1 MKRFWMVQLTTLL
14 ASTFVFTG
22 ALADANTTY
31 STGNSYTVTD
41 PDFPDANPSEAD
53 YNQVGKP
60 VQDGPDSL
68 TFSNQDFNVFNPV
81 KVSGTYSSAFG
92 YELEAAYTRLL
103 NSTNAIS
110 LLGSY
115 SGQENRID
123 ITWAHAWNARQ
134 RTKIS
139 VERLSQE
146 LDFDYDSGSVSEWV
160 PQYAVGAGYQY
171 LFDQGWLNAMELS
184 GYYAQAESQD
194 LDTVRFTGDD
204 GYLYDNYRHIA
215 GATSKGLAVTADVL
229 PWQTAMLSLG
239 LNYDEVAY
247 DTKYE
252 DTDAEDSKGLGFTLG
267 LEQILSKHSKFELTA
282 SQRETYDTYSA
293 KVSVL
298 TPNNMEL
305 GVMTEATMGNDN
317 TNENRYSVD
326 FAYYIDDDSRYETG
340 YSVGAAASSSSLAS
354 WAAESLAY
362 MNLVLAAAD
371 QKTVR
376 VVSVSDSN
384 SDNELQSSEPT
395 INLVAGSINT
405 VSIANYLDSSNLTAE
420 QTSAEPKIYGGP
432 ANVTFSY
439 KQETKSLVTE
449 QEVPEEDAGQESKP
463 LVVLFPQNGAEAKVV
478 SPVDAIKNKLKNS
491 LVFKVMVDDGLTP
504 YENPDVEKNYG
515 VVTAVGNTQQLPT
528 LFLENFSDP
537 ATLPQGTNVL
547 FINPSNTYDELYAT
561 DRFGGYAGVYREG
574 ASGHDESDL
583 DPCYSLPVF
592 SGDGDQTMTFTNTV
606 SSSCP
611 DAATLKVKACNQRA
625 CSEELVIDI
634 SASRLAEPSVNGDEI
649 QYGQTGTPYTKQLTT
664 TEVSAGED
672 SNDNFATFD
681 EDATTLT
688 VMDGVT
694 CEPVSQETSG
704 LALQFNNNS
713 GSDPSVQPT
722 VTLTTNGANLPVSL
736 ANNPINQLK
745 VYLTVVNSDG
755 ETANNGTESDIS
767 SCEGQPFILPIASP
781 PTLSADI
788 DLGSATL
795 DGDAYS
801 YSFASNSVMTTGSS
815 NLDSD
820 SPTAYSFN
828 IIDSSNNLVA
838 EDINLADLGLSLDI
852 TGTDITLSG
861 TYTAAQYAGDKLQV
875 IFNPLFN
882 LGNSTVQPTPVPALS
897 TDNNS
902 APAVLSLLVNPEQAP
917 SVTGGSAVNA
927 AETSNS
933 YGLDANQQTSTYN
946 FGTSVSAGSGRSY
959 ANISNSSSAAVSDQD
974 TYVKVVDQAG
984 TDVTSDA
991 HVILSDNGNGTLNLI
1006 SDGSVVS
1013 SSLASGTYNVYVHV
1027 INDAGVQASNCSQT
1041 SGDEPA
1047 DCGDGYTGGTPF
1059 TMVITNTIPSV
1070 NGGSALTNQVITG
1083 AAYEN
1088 TFSLSQVS
1096 AGGNQDF
1103 NDLNGSSDTSTF
1115 AKVTDSS
1122 GNVIPLEDL
1131 NLTLKSVTSGSQHQL
1146 QLTTDGASIPN
1157 TLSTQETYNVYV
1169 YVTNNTETPQNAM
1182 NCDSYG
1188 NCTADPITSGTPFT
1202 LTVSENSTEN
1212 PVVTGGQ
1219 VLPSTETNVPYE
1231 GSGTV
1236 LTVTAGQFN
1245 TITTDSITS
1254 GDTYVKALDS
1264 TGKDVTDKMGIELS
1278 VSGDGQTLSVVSK
1291 SGSVVSSD
1299 LASPPD
1305 YDVFVHVVNSSGFEA
1320 SNCGDPQCSAPV
1332 YGSTDADTITVNNTS
1347 PIVGSG
1353 AIQAATTNVV
1363 YAGQTFSTSAAPQI
1377 SSGAGNPGYQS
1388 TELFITNSNGG
1399 TADLSSQ
1406 LHVALNDLGNGQL
1419 ALQSDG
1425 TAVDT
1430 SLSTGTYNVYIKVT
1444 NNNGEVASNCA
1455 EQTCSDAGDAPF
1467 TMAFTNTVPAVDGE
1481 ALPDEGSAG
1490 SGYSEAL
1497 PNTSPGAAGIDG
1509 AVTTYANV
1517 VTTPPS
1523 SNVRGAVDNQTY
1535 VKVADLSGNDVTA
1548 DFGMALQDPG
1558 ASPDLTMYSN
1568 SISTDLRSGTYNV
1581 YIHVYNS
1588 AGEES
1593 SNCATSACNSAG
1605 DDPYILTLDND
1616 LEDPQVGGGQ
1626 TLTGTETNV
1635 VYSTTPQA
1643 LTAVTAGQSNT
1654 YGNLNTASET
1664 GTYVTVLDSANND
1677 VTADF
1682 GVQLASSG
1690 DTLQVVGDG
1699 STKVSSS
1706 LPSGD
1711 YHVFVH
1717 VYNSPDG
1724 KQASNCSTADCSSMA
1739 YDTGTP
1745 DVITVTNTFPLVGG
1759 GAIQSAERNAT
1770 YAGQTFSSSQVTA
1783 GDGATYQSTE
1793 LFITKHGESTDV
1805 SSRLNVVLDDNGG
1818 AGPLALVSTGSVVD
1832 PTLSTGTYD
1841 VYIKVTNDNNEVAS
1855 NCASETCNAAGD
1867 NPFTIDLSA
1876 GMETVTLTCP
1886 AASDPAVV
1894 TGDVT
1899 DPATGNPPQST
1910 IKNSGGTTVAIQDFS
1925 SVIPDPVNVDGSR
1938 FLHVATLIQ
1947 QNGGYVLQC
1956 QYNPAEKPVDGSATQ
1971 VYTATMNGSSSELLP
1986 SDATGTGSFWNG
1998 SGTVCDL
2005 DAAGAVGSSCV
2016 VTYQRPIA

>member
-1 MKRFWMVQLTTLL
+1 MKRFWMVRLTTLL

-22 ALADANTTY
+22 TLADANTTY
-31 STGNSYTVTD
+31 STGSSYSVTD

-123 ITWAHAWNARQ
+123 ITWAHAWDARQ

-171 LFDQGWLNAMELS
+171 LFDKGWLNAMELS

-376 VVSVSDSN
+376 VVTMADEDNGNN
-384 SDNELQSSEPT
+384 SLQATDPT
-395 INLVAGSINT
+395 INLVTGSINT
-405 VSIANYLDSSNLTAE
+405 VSIASSVDNAGL
-420 QTSAEPKIYGGP
+420 TSAQSSKEPKIYGGP

-439 KQETKSLVTE
+439 DQETESLTTD

-463 LVVLFPQNGAEAKVV
+463 LVVVFPLDEQALE
-478 SPVDAIKNKLKNS
+478 
-491 LVFKVMVDDGLTP
+491 GLTP
-504 YENPDVEKNYG
+504 AEKLKRKLQNSLKFRTVVSDGNTPYVNSGFASDYEVITNEPLDLPVFYLENPEQPNVE
-515 VVTAVGNTQQLPT
+515 
-528 LFLENFSDP
+528 
-537 ATLPQGTNVL
+537 PQGSNVL
-547 FINPSNTYDELYAT
+547 FINPSPTSEQLFVDEQHDGFVEITDEHNCYVAT
-561 DRFGGYAGVYREG
+561 EDVDAQT
-574 ASGHDESDL
+574 L
-583 DPCYSLPVF
+583 VF
-592 SGDGDQTMTFTNTV
+592 SLKDGQP

-611 DAATLKVKACNQRA
+611 DAATV
-625 CSEELVIDI
+625 LVHATNAFGFAEQTINI
-634 SASRLAEPSVNGDEI
+634 AASILADPAVNGDTGIPYSEI
-649 QYGQTGTPYTKQLTT
+649 NKSYSYQFESTQVT
-664 TEVSAGED
+664 AGID
-672 SNDNFATFD
+672 SNDHYATFN
-681 EDATTLT
+681 EDDSQLV
-688 VMDGVT
+688 VMDCRTNTDVT
-694 CEPVSQETSG
+694 ADTG
-704 LALQFNNNS
+704 LKLTFNNNS

-722 VTLTTNGANLPVSL
+722 VTITTEGETIPASFANMSATADPLSVYIKVVNNEVDPQEADNGSSEEIAACGGTPFFLPVASAPAL
-736 ANNPINQLK
+736 GNP
-745 VYLTVVNSDG
+745 
-755 ETANNGTESDIS
+755 
-767 SCEGQPFILPIASP
+767 EG
-781 PTLSADI
+781 SAI

-801 YSFASNSVMTTGSS
+801 YSFATNSVVTTGSS
-815 NLDSD
+815 NLDGD
-820 SPTAYSFN
+820 TPTAYSFN

-875 IFNPLFN
+875 IFNPLYN
-882 LGNSTVQPTPVPALS
+882 LGNSTVQPTAVPALS
-897 TDNNS
+897 TDNTS
-902 APAVLSLLVNPEQAP
+902 APAVLSLLVNPDQAP

-927 AETSNS
+927 AETNNS
-933 YGLDANQQTSTYN
+933 YGLDANQVSSTYN
-946 FGTSVSAGSGRSY
+946 FGSSVSAGSGRSY
-959 ANISNSSSAAVSDQD
+959 ANISNSASAAVTDQD
-974 TYVKVVDQAG
+974 TYVKVVDQSG

-1027 INDAGVQASNCSQT
+1027 INDAGVQASNCEPT
-1041 SGDEPA
+1041 TGDEPA
-1047 DCGDGYTGGTPF
+1047 NCGNGYTGGTPF

-1070 NGGSALTNQVITG
+1070 NGGSALTNQVTTG

-1096 AGGNQDF
+1096 AGGDQDF
-1103 NDLNGSSDTSTF
+1103 NDLNGSSETSTF
-1115 AKVTDSS
+1115 AKITDSS
-1122 GNVIPLEDL
+1122 GNVIALEDL

-1146 QLTTDGASIPN
+1146 QLTSDGASIPN

-1169 YVTNNTETPQNAM
+1169 YVTNNTETPQNAT

-1219 VLPSTETNVPYE
+1219 VLPATETNVPYE
-1231 GSGTV
+1231 GSGTA

-1254 GDTYVKALDS
+1254 GDTYVKVLDS
-1264 TGKDVTDKMGIELS
+1264 TGTDVTDKMGIELS

-1299 LASPPD
+1299 LSSPPD

-1320 SNCGDPQCSAPV
+1320 SNCGDPQCSAPT
-1332 YGSTDADTITVNNTS
+1332 YGSTDADTITVNNTL

-1399 TADLSSQ
+1399 TTDLSGQ

-1430 SLSTGTYNVYIKVT
+1430 SLVTGTYNVYIKVT

-1455 EQTCSDAGDAPF
+1455 EQTCSDAGDTPF

-1481 ALPDEGSAG
+1481 ELPDEGSAG
-1490 SGYSEAL
+1490 SAYSEAI
-1497 PNTSPGAAGIDG
+1497 PGVTPGAAGIDG
-1509 AVTTYANV
+1509 ATTTYANV
-1517 VTTPPS
+1517 VTTPPV
-1523 SNVRGAVDNQTY
+1523 SNARGAAVDNQTY

-1548 DFGMALQDPG
+1548 DFGMALRDPG
-1558 ASPDLTMYSN
+1558 TSANLTMYSD

-1581 YIHVYNS
+1581 YVHVYNS

-1616 LEDPQVGGGQ
+1616 LEDPQVPGGQ

-1635 VYSTTPQA
+1635 VYSTTAQT
-1643 LTAVTAGQSNT
+1643 LTGVTAGQSNT
-1654 YGNLNTASET
+1654 YSDLNTVSET
-1664 GTYVTVLDSANND
+1664 GTYVKVLDASNND
-1677 VTADF
+1677 VTADL
-1682 GVQLASSG
+1682 GVQLAVSG
-1690 DTLQVVGDG
+1690 DALQLVGDG
-1699 STKVSSS
+1699 ATLVSSS
-1706 LPSGD
+1706 LASGD

-1724 KQASNCSTADCSSMA
+1724 KQASNCGASDVACSSVT
-1739 YDTGTP
+1739 YSSGTP

-1805 SSRLNVVLDDNGG
+1805 SSRLNVVLNDNGG
-1818 AGPLALVSTGSVVD
+1818 VGPLALVTNGSVVD

-1867 NPFTIDLSA
+1867 TPFTIDLSA

-1938 FLHVATLIQ
+1938 FLHVATLIE

-1956 QYNPAEKPVDGSATQ
+1956 QYNPADKPVDGSTTQ
-1971 VYTATMNGSSSELLP
+1971 VYTATMNGTSSELLP
-1986 SDATGTGSFWNG
+1986 DDAIGTGSFWNG

-2016 VTYQRPIA
+2016 VTYQRPID